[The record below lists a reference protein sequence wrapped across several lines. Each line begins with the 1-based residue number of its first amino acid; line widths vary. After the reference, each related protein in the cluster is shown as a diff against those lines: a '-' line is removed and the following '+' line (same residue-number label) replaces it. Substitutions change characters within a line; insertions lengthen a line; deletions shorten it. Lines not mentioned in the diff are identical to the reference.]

1 MSTQNITGS
10 SSLRER
16 WSDPVISILTVVLIL
31 MLFVFAPLQAL
42 GIAAFQVLGFVS
54 ALVLI
59 GGVFFVSASHVVAAA
74 MLTALA
80 MAIWAAF
87 ARLTAPSS
95 FDVYLIAGA
104 WLTMGVVLIFVV
116 GRTVFAPGR
125 VNYHR
130 IVGAILVYLSIAV
143 TFVALFT
150 FVGLL
155 TLLLVRSLKDPW
167 SKPQRRFSQNQIPRD
182 RSREHDGTQSLSASS
197 NAEDADMRLDRLPYH
212 NRLIRGPAKV
222 GSWHLTDLATAPG
235 SCPLS
240 EVKQTSG
247 RAVTKS
253 ANDPSRTL
261 GRSVWGQLFALSRS
275 PPVAKC

>member
-1 MSTQNITGS
+1 MSTRNITGS

-74 MLTALA
+74 MLTAFA

-104 WLTMGVVLIFVV
+104 WLTMGVALIFVV

-155 TLLLVRSLKDPW
+155 IPKAFSGMLFEDSPALASNVIYFSFVTLTSTGYGDIYPVHPVARSLCNFETILGQLYPATLLARLVSLEIEG
-167 SKPQRRFSQNQIPRD
+167 RR
-182 RSREHDGTQSLSASS
+182 
-197 NAEDADMRLDRLPYH
+197 
-212 NRLIRGPAKV
+212 
-222 GSWHLTDLATAPG
+222 
-235 SCPLS
+235 
-240 EVKQTSG
+240 
-247 RAVTKS
+247 
-253 ANDPSRTL
+253 
-261 GRSVWGQLFALSRS
+261 
-275 PPVAKC
+275 